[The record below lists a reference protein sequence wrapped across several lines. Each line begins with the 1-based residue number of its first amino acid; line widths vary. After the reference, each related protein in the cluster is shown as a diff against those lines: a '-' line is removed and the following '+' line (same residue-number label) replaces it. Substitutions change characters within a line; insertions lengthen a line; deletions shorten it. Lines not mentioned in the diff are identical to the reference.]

1 MAPVWTL
8 PPVARVLRAVLSA
21 AAMACSRERP
31 VLSISPMLALI
42 VACEEPRFKGT

>member
-8 PPVARVLRAVLSA
+8 PPVARVLRAVLRA
-21 AAMACSRERP
+21 AAMACSRGRP
-31 VLSISPMLALI
+31 DEIISRMFELI